1 MSQIARRRRPINVRT
16 ARLETAEIGS
26 EWRDLGRERRQ
37 SDRGVNGLHC
47 GLSARAKLQ
56 RGRATRKPSDPATWY
71 IPLINHRH
79 GAVSI
84 RG

>member
-37 SDRGVNGLHC
+37 SDRGVMVFTVVCLLAQNFNVVAPHA
-47 GLSARAKLQ
+47 S
-56 RGRATRKPSDPATWY
+56 PA
-71 IPLINHRH
+71 IPQL
-79 GAVSI
+79 GTYP
-84 RG
+84 